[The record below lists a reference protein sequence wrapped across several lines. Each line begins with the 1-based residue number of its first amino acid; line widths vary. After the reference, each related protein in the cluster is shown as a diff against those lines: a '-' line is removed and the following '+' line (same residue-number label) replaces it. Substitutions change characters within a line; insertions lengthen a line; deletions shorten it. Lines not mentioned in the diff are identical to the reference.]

1 MHINWKA
8 FSAVLR
14 STIAGL
20 IVALSAMAG
29 DANAQARDTIGP
41 GDDLRITVFQRPEL
55 TTETRV
61 PDNGSISFPL
71 IGEVPVA
78 GMTPEQVGGRI
89 AEKLKS
95 GEYILN
101 PQVGVPIAQLRSR
114 QVSVLGLVNRPGR
127 YPLAETNMK
136 ITDVLALAGGLAPL
150 GDDTV
155 TVIREGKPLQVNL
168 PGSLR
173 DGKLPEVFDIRSG
186 DTVFVQ
192 RSPVYYIYGE
202 VQRAGAYKLEP
213 GMSVMQALSVG
224 GGVTMRGTDRRM
236 KIRASMTAERCAK
249 STRSLPTRCTRTTL
263 STCAKAFSKRH
274 FLSAPPDPVTK
285 IDFNPRMRP

>member
-1 MHINWKA
+1 MEMKWSSL
-8 FSAVLR
+8 SAVLR
-14 STIAGL
+14 HAFVGF
-20 IVALSAMAG
+20 IVALSALPG
-29 DANAQARDTIGP
+29 DLYAQARDTIGP

-61 PDNGSISFPL
+61 SDKGAITLPL

-78 GMTPEQVGGRI
+78 GMTAEQIGGRI
-89 AEKLKS
+89 ADLLKR

-101 PQVGVPIAQLRSR
+101 PQVGVTIAQLRSR
-114 QVSVLGLVNRPGR
+114 QVSVLGQVNRPGR

-150 GDDTV
+150 GDDTI
-155 TVIREGKPLQVNL
+155 TVIREGKSVQVNL
-168 PGSLR
+168 PGALR
-173 DGKLPEVFDIRSG
+173 EGKVPEVFDIRSG
-186 DTVFVQ
+186 DTIFVQ

-202 VQRAGAYKLEP
+202 VQRAGAYKLER

-236 KIRASMTAERCAK
+236 KIRRK
-249 STRSLPTRCTRTTL
+249 SKDGAVNEMDAQLTDRVQPDDVIYVRESL
-263 STCAKAFSKRH
+263 F
-274 FLSAPPDPVTK
+274 
-285 IDFNPRMRP
+285 